1 MKRLS
6 IILIIIA
13 LASCSQQGAMLSNQE
28 SAQQDSNVLRIAVL
42 PILQSLPIYY
52 AEETGMMESTN
63 PKMRL
68 MRYNALMDID
78 TAVINQRVDIALTD
92 IIKAIQLC
100 ERKTS
105 VASIWSIYEPM
116 SLVALKDKR
125 VSKVKQMKEKMIA
138 ISRLSISDYWCDK
151 MVDTSEVSH
160 QDFYRPQV
168 NDITLRTDMLRTGLI
183 DAAILPEPYAQ
194 WMVSEGHKKLKE
206 TSQGNVQMGTWII
219 RRDSIGNSI
228 CEAQVKQF
236 IDIYK
241 QAVKEINEGNNPGI
255 VKEILSQEYGI
266 PTFVVDSL
274 KLPVISEGRPITQ
287 KEIDEAAKWLTE
299 REREPKKTSLDSI
312 NYKL

>member
-1 MKRLS
+1 
-6 IILIIIA
+6 
-13 LASCSQQGAMLSNQE
+13 MLSNQE

-68 MRYNALMDID
+68 MRYKALMDID

-194 WMVSEGHKKLKE
+194 WMVSEGHKKLK
-206 TSQGNVQMGTWII
+206 
-219 RRDSIGNSI
+219 
-228 CEAQVKQF
+228 
-236 IDIYK
+236 
-241 QAVKEINEGNNPGI
+241 
-255 VKEILSQEYGI
+255 
-266 PTFVVDSL
+266 
-274 KLPVISEGRPITQ
+274 
-287 KEIDEAAKWLTE
+287 
-299 REREPKKTSLDSI
+299 
-312 NYKL
+312 

>member
-1 MKRLS
+1 METSMFFVSFLHGTTYKLKVSAENTAQSTDAKRTPEKKS
-6 IILIIIA
+6 PPIRTPATPKI
-13 LASCSQQGAMLSNQE
+13 SAMHLGRVTFSFK
-28 SAQQDSNVLRIAVL
+28 
-42 PILQSLPIYY
+42 
-52 AEETGMMESTN
+52 TGMANKMVSTE
-63 PKMRL
+63 L
-68 MRYNALMDID
+68 
-78 TAVINQRVDIALTD
+78 
-92 IIKAIQLC
+92 
-100 ERKTS
+100 
-105 VASIWSIYEPM
+105 
-116 SLVALKDKR
+116 
-125 VSKVKQMKEKMIA
+125 KEKMIA